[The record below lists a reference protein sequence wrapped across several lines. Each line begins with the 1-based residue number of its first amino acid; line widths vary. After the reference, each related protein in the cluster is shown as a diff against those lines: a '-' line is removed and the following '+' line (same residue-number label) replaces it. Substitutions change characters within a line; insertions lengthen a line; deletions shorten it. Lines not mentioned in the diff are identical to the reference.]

1 MPLYMHQWSYKGEQ
15 VKQLLLEK
23 ADRAEVVRVAI
34 EAFGGTLQSF
44 FYCFGKYDGIAISE
58 FPDSESAL
66 ASVLAI
72 SAQGRINFVHTTALF
87 SPEEGLKAMR
97 NAGEVIGSRQPPA
110 TP

>member
-15 VKQLLLEK
+15 IKQLLLEK
-23 ADRAEVVRVAI
+23 ADRSEVVRVAI
-34 EAFGGTLQSF
+34 EAFGGTLRSF
-44 FYCFGKYDGIAISE
+44 FYCLGKYDGLAISE

-72 SAQGRINFVHTTALF
+72 SAQGRINFIHTTALF

-97 NAGEVIGSRQPPA
+97 NAGEVIGSRPPPA